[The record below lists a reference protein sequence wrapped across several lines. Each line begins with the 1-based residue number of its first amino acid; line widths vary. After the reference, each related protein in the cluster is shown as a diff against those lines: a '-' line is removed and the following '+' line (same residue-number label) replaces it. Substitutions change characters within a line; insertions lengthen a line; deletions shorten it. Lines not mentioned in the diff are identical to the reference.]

1 MTNICNEPGLYLT
14 LSKENPATENLLHIE
29 FAIRTDIGV
38 FRFSGEGDLAELCE
52 LIPMQVQNA
61 GTLYSLMKIFSE
73 EEAR

>member
-1 MTNICNEPGLYLT
+1 MMSLT
-14 LSKENPATENLLHIE
+14 LSKENPAKENLLKVA
-29 FAIRTDIGV
+29 FSFRTDRGI
-38 FRFSGEGDLAELCE
+38 FYFSGEGDLDELCE